1 MEFSFTE
8 EQGLLRESAKA
19 FLAENS
25 DSIKV
30 REAMESSLIY
40 NQEVWKKMS
49 EEMGWLALL
58 IPEEYDGLGL
68 TWVELI
74 ILLEQMGYFLLCSPF
89 HSTVCL
95 GVTSLIEAGNEE
107 QKKNFLPKV
116 ANGSMQVT
124 LACLEPNGDWTSTG
138 ITSTYKKS
146 NNDFIIT
153 GVKKYVP
160 FGHSADKIIVIA
172 REEGSSGT
180 EGITLFLID
189 SGAENLDVR
198 KLNTMDQTRPQSL
211 INLDKVRISKDSIL
225 GEIGGGWTIL
235 EKIRTYG
242 ALGVSAEQV
251 GGAQRCLD
259 MTCNF
264 VLEREQFGRQI
275 GSFQSVK
282 HRLAD
287 MMVLVESARS
297 AAYYASCITGSNS
310 KELEETVS
318 IAKSYCSE
326 AFFKCAADAI
336 QLHGGVGFTWE
347 YDTHLFFKRAK
358 SSEIYFGDPSF
369 HKNKISN
376 ILGL

>member
-25 DSIKV
+25 NSIKV

-95 GVTSLIEAGNEE
+95 GVTSLIEAGNEK
-107 QKKNFLPKV
+107 QKKNFLPKI
-116 ANGSMQVT
+116 ANGSMQIT

-172 REEGSSGT
+172 REEGSSGN

-297 AAYYASCITGSNS
+297 AAYYASCITGSNL